1 MTDAFLG
8 FQNVTWDKKRNTAKY
23 DLKMWWQHIG
33 NPMKEREREREME
46 AKWRRG
52 KAKKQPSAF
61 HGMFPWHASMRYLSC
76 VLDCILISSSF
87 KLFEWRAW
95 NDSAELDS
103 TLQLGPHRSKAFPR
117 VDWSC
122 PICPCSVSEISVDLI
137 LFPHLLQT
145 SKSAWSEAW
154 GYALCCCCCWL
165 LVVGCGLLVVGC
177 WLLVVGCCCCGCWL
191 LVVGCWLLLVVGCW
205 LLVVGCWLLLLL
217 FVGCWLLVVGCCCC
231 CPAWFIS
238 KFFHA
243 SGDFW
248 MWLWSASGTR
258 GSCQRL
264 PCSLERAQLE
274 NNRAN
279 VERRDKQCKEKI
291 ICQYY
296 LPSLFPLL
304 NP

>member
-154 GYALCCCCCWL
+154 GYALCCWCCCCWL

-177 WLLVVGCCCCGCWL
+177 WLLVVGCWLLLLLWLLVVGCWL
-191 LVVGCWLLLVVGCW
+191 LVVGCCWLLVVGCW

-217 FVGCWLLVVGCCCC
+217 FVGCCVVGCWLLVVVVVVLHGSFLSSSTPPGTFECDFGVLAEHGA
-231 CPAWFIS
+231 PA
-238 KFFHA
+238 KDFHA
-243 SGDFW
+243 VLNELNLKTIAPMLNAEIS
-248 MWLWSASGTR
+248 SAKKR
-258 GSCQRL
+258 
-264 PCSLERAQLE
+264 
-274 NNRAN
+274 
-279 VERRDKQCKEKI
+279 
-291 ICQYY
+291 
-296 LPSLFPLL
+296 
-304 NP
+304 